1 MATRIPPFPE
11 LRGMSIR
18 IPPSLNRGEQ
28 IRIIPTARAIS
39 AEELAEG
46 IALAEQWG
54 LKVTLGSG
62 IGRRHFQQAGTD
74 AERTADLQ
82 EAINDPKVRA
92 IWCARGG
99 YGTVRI
105 MDGLDLGPLQKD
117 PKWIVG
123 FSDITVL
130 HNALHNA
137 GLATIHAQMPF
148 MIGNKSNDCKETL
161 RQALFGDTYAVSGQ
175 YPGEM
180 ERSLARTGECEGQ
193 LVGGNLSMLYSL
205 RGTPLD
211 LDPSG
216 KILFLED
223 LDELRYHADRMI
235 QNLKHGGWFKELA
248 GLVVG
253 GMSDMRD
260 KDPTDPFGMDVE
272 TMIAEAV
279 GDARYP
285 VCFGFPAGHIHDN
298 RALVLG
304 PKTKLS
310 VTHDGA
316 TLSFGGVTI

>member
-1 MATRIPPFPE
+1 
-11 LRGMSIR
+11 MSIQL
-18 IPPSLNRGEQ
+18 PPPLHKGEQ
-28 IRIIPTARAIS
+28 IRIVPTARAIS
-39 AEELAEG
+39 AEELTDG

-54 LKVTLGSG
+54 LKATLGSG
-62 IGRRHFQQAGTD
+62 IGRKHFQQAGTD

-82 EAINDPKVRA
+82 EAINDPDVRA

-105 MDGLDLGPLQKD
+105 MDGLDLGPLRTD

-130 HNALHNA
+130 HNALHNS
-137 GLATIHAQMPF
+137 GLDTIHAQMPF
-148 MIGNKSNDCKETL
+148 MIGNKSAGCKETL
-161 RQALFGDTYAVSGQ
+161 RQALFGETYSIQSEHAD
-175 YPGEM
+175 EKD
-180 ERSLARTGECEGQ
+180 RSLARSGECEGQ

-211 LDPSG
+211 LDPRG

-223 LDELRYHADRMI
+223 LDELRYHADRMV
-235 QNLKHGGWFKELA
+235 QNLKRGGWFKQLA

-260 KDPTDPFGMDVE
+260 KDPADPFGMDVE
-272 TMIAEAV
+272 AMIEKAM

-304 PKTKLS
+304 PKAKLS
-310 VTHDGA
+310 VTHEGA
-316 TLSFGGVTI
+316 TLSFEGVVT

>member
-1 MATRIPPFPE
+1 
-11 LRGMSIR
+11 MSIQV
-18 IPPSLNRGEQ
+18 PPSLQKGDQ

-39 AEELAEG
+39 VEELAEG

-54 LKVTLGSG
+54 LKVTVGSG
-62 IGRRHFQQAGTD
+62 IGRKHFQQAGTD
-74 AERTADLQ
+74 AERKADLQ
-82 EAINDPKVRA
+82 EAINDPDVRA

-105 MDGLDLGPLQKD
+105 MDGLDLEPIKKD

-130 HNALHNA
+130 HNALHNV

-148 MIGNKSNDCKETL
+148 MIGNKSTGCRETL
-161 RQALFGDTYAVSGQ
+161 RQALFGETYTVTGQ
-175 YPGEM
+175 QPGEM
-180 ERSLARTGECEGQ
+180 ELRLARTCECEGP

-260 KDPTDPFGMDVE
+260 KDPADPFGMDVE
-272 TMIAEAV
+272 AMIEEAV

-285 VCFGFPAGHIHDN
+285 VCFGFSAGHIHDN

-304 PKTKLS
+304 PKAKLS
-310 VTHDGA
+310 VTHEGA
-316 TLSFGGVTI
+316 TLSFEGVSR